1 MIDSNRNDIITLD
14 IIGVDIMRIL
24 TVEEVSKILKVSTQT
39 VRAVING
46 GELPAKKVGRYWR
59 ILEEDLHAFMKD
71 R

>member
-1 MIDSNRNDIITLD
+1 
-14 IIGVDIMRIL
+14 MRIL

-46 GELPAKKVGRYWR
+46 GELPAKKVGRSWR